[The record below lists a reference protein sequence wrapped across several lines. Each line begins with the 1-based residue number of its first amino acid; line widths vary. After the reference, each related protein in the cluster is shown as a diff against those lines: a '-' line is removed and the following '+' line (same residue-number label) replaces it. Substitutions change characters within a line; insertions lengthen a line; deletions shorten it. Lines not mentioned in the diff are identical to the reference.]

1 LQLRKRLLMLLS
13 TLLLTI
19 LCCEVGYAYTH
30 PDCIDGK
37 QHEFESHILILNS
50 EESEGQVENVC
61 ILCGY
66 TYIEYLP
73 ATGHHYGEWKV
84 VEERPD
90 SGIRIE
96 RRECQG
102 CHREELRTVRIN
114 PLLPDSDSGSAQE
127 EEYGINRMDFALSAS
142 IGGIWGGTVAV
153 LWYNGLVL
161 NWYKRESAKAL
172 KRR

>member
-1 LQLRKRLLMLLS
+1 MQLRKKLLMLLC

-19 LCCEVGYAYTH
+19 LCCGVGNADTH
-30 PDCIDGK
+30 PACTGGK

-61 ILCGY
+61 TLCGY

-73 ATGHHYGEWKV
+73 ATGHHYGNWKV
-84 VEERPD
+84 VEERPE

-102 CHREELRTVRIN
+102 CHRDEVRTVRIDPPPPN
-114 PLLPDSDSGSAQE
+114 SDSTQE
-127 EEYGINRMDFALSAS
+127 EEPGINPMDFVLSAS
-142 IGGIWGGTVAV
+142 VGGVWGCTIAA
-153 LWYNGLVL
+153 LWYNSLVL
-161 NWYKRESAKAL
+161 NWYKRERAKAL